1 MGFTPAKKRHDRLLA
16 TVRKNQLKL
25 TAAGQ
30 LRAIVAEY
38 GMPSEP
44 SPSKDDVDCH
54 GHLEY
59 IINKNKRIRNAI
71 ILFDAKYEFVPGPRT
86 IDPASSSSSGP
97 CTIDPASSS
106 SSGPR
111 TIDAVTRNFPLA
123 AWKKIMDFSEELRS
137 A

>member
-25 TAAGQ
+25 TAAGR

-86 IDPASSSSSGP
+86 IDPESSGSA
-97 CTIDPASSS
+97 TAWGASSS